1 MIWEIMGTFYCE
13 IDPCNFL
20 HIEKC
25 KYIFG
30 LGMLNGKRGKYVQ
43 FRKMCSIF
51 AIENLTDLKLYP
63 SAFAI
68 FMSPV
73 VLYKYDES
81 STMLYWIQE
90 KRRTSQVGDIGHH
103 MGGVIR
109 KDFNSKVT
117 HLVANCT
124 QGEKFRV
131 CKFQCFCV
139 FQYSTVW

>member
-1 MIWEIMGTFYCE
+1 MIWEITGTFYCE

-51 AIENLTDLKLYP
+51 ALENLTDLKLYP

-68 FMSPV
+68 FMSPTL
-73 VLYKYDES
+73 LYQHDES
-81 STMLYWIQE
+81 STMFYWIQE
-90 KRRTSQVGDIGHH
+90 ERRTSKYFKTFQSKNIFS
-103 MGGVIR
+103 R
-109 KDFNSKVT
+109 KINLNLPFFGSCIMILFLK
-117 HLVANCT
+117 
-124 QGEKFRV
+124 
-131 CKFQCFCV
+131 
-139 FQYSTVW
+139 Y